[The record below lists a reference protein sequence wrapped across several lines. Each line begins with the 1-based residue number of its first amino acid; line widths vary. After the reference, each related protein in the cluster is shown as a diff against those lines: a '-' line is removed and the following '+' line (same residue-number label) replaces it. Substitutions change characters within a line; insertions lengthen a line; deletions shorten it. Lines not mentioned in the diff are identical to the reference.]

1 MGKKREIEGG
11 REEGKQKLLFCF
23 LDVFQFLSVAH
34 MKISGADE
42 HTEWGSGVPH
52 QWTLSP
58 ASWHPLP
65 ELGCSMT
72 PHLSVDC

>member
-1 MGKKREIEGG
+1 MEKRNSKLNFFWEKKREIEGG

-42 HTEWGSGVPH
+42 HTE
-52 QWTLSP
+52 
-58 ASWHPLP
+58 
-65 ELGCSMT
+65 
-72 PHLSVDC
+72 